1 MRFVSKILPLLMAA
15 LAVPGQAAELSA
27 AQVAAVLGVPIT
39 KAKTEPNRASAKSID
54 TSYETAGGDAVVIVH
69 RGPISLWAAT
79 RAAGGTEAEPFASKG
94 REGYRWK
101 GLNMVCAAGAAEF
114 VCITPSVYYLMAR
127 KQPGDTA
134 LRALLDAAL

>member
-54 TSYETAGGDAVVIVH
+54 TSYETAGGDAVVIVPGVE
-69 RGPISLWAAT
+69 RSRTCTNGSDSSAT
-79 RAAGGTEAEPFASKG
+79 
-94 REGYRWK
+94 
-101 GLNMVCAAGAAEF
+101 
-114 VCITPSVYYLMAR
+114 
-127 KQPGDTA
+127 
-134 LRALLDAAL
+134 